1 MNIAALCLCIPIPN
15 PSVAS
20 VRVNFIVLNSS
31 VGRGK
36 QAVNCPNSSTKSSGN
51 SLTGLN
57 TMRPHSAPR
66 GTANTSDNCRGG
78 GEFECPLLQGDGR
91 DPLLGAASAAGGG
104 SADRS
109 SAERRSPP
117 RTVRVGPPFLE
128 RCAAQL
134 PCLRDG
140 LDPRDGLRYPNLARW
155 YTGRWTRRSRRNA
168 CRVSGNPSSWRM
180 VLTMAG
186 YGNAGN
192 VPPSILGR
200 MRDLG
205 WRGGVDRGRRRR

>member
-1 MNIAALCLCIPIPN
+1 MDLARGAFASGTAQSPPGRRDPVSRVHRGRRRPRTRRCCSERDLPVRNRDPVVAG
-15 PSVAS
+15 SVPVRTGRRATCAGEASSS
-20 VRVNFIVLNSS
+20 VRCCKGTDEIPS
-31 VGRGK
+31 
-36 QAVNCPNSSTKSSGN
+36 
-51 SLTGLN
+51 
-57 TMRPHSAPR
+57 SAPH
-66 GTANTSDNCRGG
+66 
-78 GEFECPLLQGDGR
+78 P
-91 DPLLGAASAAGGG
+91 PPGGG

-140 LDPRDGLRYPNLARW
+140 LDPRDGSRYPNLARW